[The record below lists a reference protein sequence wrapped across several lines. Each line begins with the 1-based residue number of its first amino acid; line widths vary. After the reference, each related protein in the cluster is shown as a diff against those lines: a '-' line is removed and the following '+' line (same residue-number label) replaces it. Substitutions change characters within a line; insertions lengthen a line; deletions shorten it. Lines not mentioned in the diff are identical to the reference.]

1 VRLFEELHRSGTA
14 VVVATHNDAL
24 VRRFSHPVLT
34 LTDSILHPS
43 IAPASN
49 GASNSAGQAKAK
61 AAEAPAV
68 RRKSG

>member
-1 VRLFEELHRSGTA
+1 
-14 VVVATHNDAL
+14 
-24 VRRFSHPVLT
+24 